1 MDSAHPLILLLV
13 LMLVVAASS
22 SIGARLGKRKRNTA
36 WGASL
41 GILGPLGWIITL
53 LLPNRRY
60 PNYTVPEH
68 RQDSR
73 ISNVC
78 KKCGSSNPLLATECA
93 ECGTHIGKHSRR

>member
-1 MDSAHPLILLLV
+1 MESAIPLILLFALV
-13 LMLVVAASS
+13 LVVAASS
-22 SIGARLGKRKRNTA
+22 SIGARLGKRKGNTA

-68 RQDSR
+68 RQDTR
-73 ISNVC
+73 ISNMC

-93 ECGTHIGKHSRR
+93 ECGTPIGKRQRR

>member
-1 MDSAHPLILLLV
+1 MESTLPLILLL
-13 LMLVVAASS
+13 MLVLAVAASS
-22 SIGARLGKRKRNTA
+22 SIGARLGKRKGNTA

-41 GILGPLGWIITL
+41 GILGPLGWMITL

-60 PNYTVPEH
+60 PNKHIPEH
-68 RQDSR
+68 RQDTS

-93 ECGTHIGKHSRR
+93 ECGTPIGKRPRH